1 MLIYR
6 PSNLNC
12 VIILSSGALQ
22 PLVVTNVAYSVPPN
36 VEFQIDDVEDEWTYT
51 QPFDYI
57 HSRMMTSAIANWKK
71 YIERCFRY
79 DLRSFVNLTVSSP
92 ARLNPA
98 NLPLFCPSGLK
109 PGGYLELQEGAL
121 YPQSDDGSLKT
132 DSAMWRAI
140 QQLDAATSKF
150 GRPFQPIDELKPM
163 MEAAGFVDIVVARFV
178 WPSNPWPRD
187 RKLKEL
193 GAWNHES
200 MTSGLSGF
208 FMAPMTRASGW
219 SPEQVE
225 LEMVAVRKDFADR
238 GVHAY
243 WPM

>member
-1 MLIYR
+1 MI
-6 PSNLNC
+6 S
-12 VIILSSGALQ
+12 
-22 PLVVTNVAYSVPPN
+22 SVPPN

-71 YIERCFRY
+71 YIERCFKY
-79 DLRSFVNLTVSSP
+79 GFLLPLILEIYTRSVSKKPSSP
-92 ARLNPA
+92 LCSA
-98 NLPLFCPSGLK
+98 SGLK

-121 YPQSDDGSLKT
+121 YPKSDDGSLKT

-140 QQLDAATSKF
+140 QKLDAATTKF

-163 MEAAGFVDIVVARFV
+163 MEAAGFVDVVESRFV
-178 WPSNPWPRD
+178 WPSNTWPRD
-187 RKLKEL
+187 RQLKEL
-193 GAWNHES
+193 GVWNHES

-208 FMAPMTRASGW
+208 FMAPMTRALNW

-225 LEMVAVRKDFADR
+225 VEMAAVRKDFADKSI
-238 GVHAY
+238 HAY